1 MVRLVYPGSHFQV
14 GFLIH
19 LLLDL
24 ISTKVRGGLSLEPSL
39 MGLLNAFLCV
49 TPPSSSSTTLIS
61 LPAFQQRFGFIQAC
75 SLPDQIGEDYI

>member
-24 ISTKVRGGLSLEPSL
+24 ISTEVRCGLSLRAIAN
-39 MGLLNAFLCV
+39 GLTECFSVC
-49 TPPSSSSTTLIS
+49 TPPPPLPTLIS